1 MPKKNIAFWL
11 SEWCEARALTKRLFI
26 TINHIIIMPKRKKQ
40 KIGPIDPKEYFGKD
54 DIEIPVMKDPK
65 WHIGC
70 KNLTAKQKDLL
81 TISLDPETNII
92 FIDGPAGST
101 KTYMAVYAALRMLS
115 ENDNLSLTYVRTLVE
130 TADKSMGALPGNVEE
145 KVCPY
150 MKPLMDKLDEMLH
163 VNVKNSLTDSLRV
176 EGEPV
181 NFLRG
186 QNWVDKI
193 VIADESQN
201 FDFSQL
207 FTLITRLGEGSKLFV
222 CGDSMQTD
230 IKKSGFRN
238 MVSIFDNYYAEERGI
253 HYFQFN
259 EDDIKRSPIQK
270 FIVKSV
276 NKYLQDVKNGAVKN

>member
-1 MPKKNIAFWL
+1 
-11 SEWCEARALTKRLFI
+11 
-26 TINHIIIMPKRKKQ
+26 MPKRKKQ
-40 KIGPIDPKEYFGKD
+40 KIGPIELDDYDLKRFDPKD
-54 DIEIPVMKDPK
+54 QDIEIPVMNESK
-65 WHIGC
+65 WHI
-70 KNLTAKQKDLL
+70 KSKSLTEKQKDLL
-81 TISLDPETNII
+81 DLALQPETNII

-101 KTYMAVYAALRMLS
+101 KTYMAVYSALRMLS
-115 ENDNLSLTYVRTLVE
+115 ENDYLKLTYVRTLVE

-150 MKPLMDKLDEMLH
+150 MKPLMDKLFEMLRPE
-163 VNVKNSLTDSLRV
+163 VKSKLEKDHRI

-201 FDFSQL
+201 FNFAQL
-207 FTLITRLGEGSKLFV
+207 FTLITRLGDNSKLFV

-230 IKKSGFRN
+230 IKGSGFRDMIN
-238 MVSIFDNYYAEERGI
+238 IFDNYYAEERGI

-259 EDDIKRSPIQK
+259 EDDIKRNPIQK
-270 FIVKSV
+270 FIIKSV
-276 NKYLQDVKNGAVKN
+276 NQYLKQEASKLTKR